1 MADKK
6 KESPPPP
13 PPPPLH
19 GIEDRRIEDEMQGSY
34 LTYAMSVIVSRA
46 LPDARDGLKP
56 SQRRILVAMHDL
68 GLAPRAKHR
77 KCAKIAGDTSGN
89 YHPHGEAVIYPT
101 LVRMAQDFVMRYPL
115 IDGQG
120 NFGSIDG
127 DPPAAMRYTEAKL
140 APLAME
146 MIEDIERETV
156 DYVPNYDETRQ
167 EPTVLPGKFPNL
179 LCNGSTG
186 IAVGMATSI
195 PPHNLSEVCDALLLL
210 LENPEAGIQ
219 EIMARLPG
227 PDFPTGGV
235 ICGSQGIVQGY
246 TTGRGQVTVR
256 AVTSIEEKKGR
267 KVIVITEIPY
277 QENKALI
284 LEKIAELVRD
294 GKLEAVADVRD
305 ESDRQG
311 MRIVVELKKGE
322 EETLTLNGLF
332 EHTALQ
338 STFSLILIAL
348 VGGQPKTLSIK
359 EMLQCVIDHRLDVI
373 RRRTRFLLTQAEQ
386 RAHILEGLRIALS
399 ALDEVIKI
407 IRAAQSTDEARTRLR
422 GAFKL
427 SKIQADAILAM
438 MLARLTQLEQ
448 EKIATEY
455 REVIE
460 RIADYRSILASRSRV
475 LDLIRAELS
484 DLKTRFGDARR
495 TRIEGALAEFT
506 PEDLIPDEMMAVTV
520 SRQGYVKRI
529 PADAYRSQRRGGVGV
544 TGMDVK
550 EGDYLEHLFLAS
562 THAYLL
568 FFTEKGKVY
577 ALKVYEIPQMARAA
591 RGRSLANL
599 LSLAADDRVTSMLS
613 VRDFTQ
619 GYVVLATEQGVVKKT
634 PLLEYSHPKRGGII
648 AIRLDAADKLIGAT
662 LSANQEEI
670 VLGTRHGFALRC
682 PESKIRDQGRAT
694 RGVRG
699 IRLREGDQVVGLFIA
714 RSGGTLLTVSA
725 KGFGKRTPFSDYRV
739 TNRGGKGII
748 NIKRSDKTG
757 DVVGV
762 LSAEDADDCLLTT
775 AQGMVVRIPV
785 SSVRTTGRNAQ
796 GVRLV
801 TLREGDAV
809 VSSARVPHE
818 ETDKTAPEPKTQEDT
833 SSGPP

>member
-1 MADKK
+1 MAEKT
-6 KESPPPP
+6 PPPAQVP
-13 PPPPLH
+13 PS
-19 GIEDRRIEDEMQGSY
+19 GVEDRRIEDEMQGSY

-56 SQRRILVAMHDL
+56 SQRRILVAMNDL
-68 GLAPRAKHR
+68 GLSPRAKYR

-89 YHPHGEAVIYPT
+89 YHPHGEGVIYPT

-120 NFGSIDG
+120 NFGSVDG

-140 APLAME
+140 TPLAME
-146 MIEDIERETV
+146 MIEDLERETV
-156 DYVPNYDETRQ
+156 DYVPNYDETRL

-179 LCNGSTG
+179 ICNGSTG

-195 PPHNLSEVCDALLLL
+195 PPHNLGEVTDALLLL
-210 LENPEAGIQ
+210 LDNPEADLRAIL
-219 EIMARLPG
+219 EKLPG
-227 PDFPTGGV
+227 PDFPTGGI
-235 ICGSQGIVQGY
+235 ICGTQGIVQGY
-246 TTGRGQVTVR
+246 TTGRGQVTLR
-256 AVTSIEEKKGR
+256 AVTEIEEKKGR
-267 KVIVITEIPY
+267 KQIVVTEIPY

-284 LEKIAELVRD
+284 LEKIAQLVHD

-305 ESDRQG
+305 ESDRDG
-311 MRIVVELKKGE
+311 MRIVVELRKGE
-322 EETLTLNGLF
+322 DETLTLNRLF

-338 STFSLILIAL
+338 STFSIILIAL

-359 EMLQCVIDHRLDVI
+359 ELLVATIDHRADVI
-373 RRRTRFLLTQAEQ
+373 RRRTRFLLNQAEE

-407 IRAAQSTDEARTRLR
+407 IRTSKSTDDARTRLR
-422 GAFKL
+422 AAFKL

-438 MLARLTQLEQ
+438 TLSKLTQLEQ
-448 EKIATEY
+448 EKLAQEY
-455 REVIE
+455 RELIE
-460 RIADYRSILASRSRV
+460 KIADYKEILANRSRV
-475 LDLIRAELS
+475 LAIIRQELT
-484 DLKTRFGDARR
+484 DLKARFADARR
-495 TRIEGALAEFT
+495 TRIEGALVDFT

-520 SRQGYVKRI
+520 SRQGYVKRL
-529 PADAYRSQRRGGVGV
+529 PADSYRAQRRGGVGV

-562 THAYLL
+562 THATLL

-577 ALKVYEIPQMARAA
+577 ALKVYEIPQMARSA
-591 RGRSLANL
+591 RGRAIANI
-599 LSLAADDRVTSMLS
+599 LSLAPDDRVASMLS
-613 VRDFTQ
+613 VRDFSS
-619 GYVVLATEQGVVKKT
+619 GYVVLATERGVVKKT
-634 PLLEYSHPKRGGII
+634 PLADYAHPKRGGLI
-648 AIRLDAADKLIGAT
+648 AIRLDEADRLIGAALT
-662 LSANQEEI
+662 TGESEI
-670 VLGTRHGFALRC
+670 VLGTCHGFALRC
-682 PESKIRDQGRAT
+682 AEGKIRDQGRAT

-699 IRLREGDQVVGLFIA
+699 VSLRDGDRVVGLFVA
-714 RSGGTLLTVSA
+714 RSEGTLLTVSA

-762 LSAEDADDCLLTT
+762 LSVEDADDCLLTT
-775 AQGMVVRIPV
+775 AQGMVVRTHVAAI
-785 SSVRTTGRNAQ
+785 RTTGRNAQ

-801 TLREGDAV
+801 TLRDGDAV
-809 VSSARVPHE
+809 VSCARVPRE
-818 ETDKTAPEPKTQEDT
+818 EE
-833 SSGPP
+833 GPPEKAAEAPDAAAG